1 MYFNFLVIII
11 GLIKVVF
18 NDDHNNDDFCEK
30 YINNYNSFDFALD
43 DTFRRPTD
51 EFREVVIG
59 NYSWPIYYDRIN
71 GNAFIGQHYHINDF
85 KHKFDVNFLF
95 DFGNKGIWRAF
106 YKKDLEYIVINQL
119 GSNDFSE
126 LRNQWKGSDFT
137 PTVAFSSLEK
147 LMPIMI
153 MSTDSGNGY
162 NRQAKIYSWNTYSN
176 EFIEVDPS
184 YYQIPIFIAKL
195 NPRLHLDVI
204 LSIYHFQKF
213 LVIFDDPYGPKYCVT
228 KTNMTEQECDENNI
242 QYLVDCHKSDI
253 TTTTITTT
261 ETPSTTITTTS
272 STSMTT
278 TPSTIQ
284 TTSEMTESE
293 TTSTTEMTTITETET
308 PITQTLTTIT
318 AETETTITKIPEVI
332 TSNNTTNPTTNS
344 TQSLESTE
352 SMSESSIFDNSYG
365 LPIFVVLIFI
375 IILIISALC
384 VFSVYYVIKRKSD
397 NSNKTLNASI
407 RSGDISK
414 MPSFTTLGTINT
426 IDSTTGSTIHIK

>member
-51 EFREVVIG
+51 ELREVVIG

-71 GNAFIGQHYHINDF
+71 GNAFIGQHYHMNEF

-106 YKKDLEYIVINQL
+106 YKKDLDYIVINQL

-261 ETPSTTITTTS
+261 ESPSTTMTTTPSTTI
-272 STSMTT
+272 TT

-284 TTSEMTESE
+284 TTSEI
-293 TTSTTEMTTITETET
+293 TSTTEMTTTETET
-308 PITQTLTTIT
+308 PITQTLTTVT

-344 TQSLESTE
+344 TQSSESTE

-407 RSGDISK
+407 RSGDITK

-426 IDSTTGSTIHIK
+426 VDSTTGSTIPIK